1 MTLSHIRNKN
11 LQKMDSTTSTNTT
24 TTTTKHRSTLKG
36 FDQILVDDHRRTGS
50 LDEQLK
56 NRHLALIHVES
67 KPPSKKE
74 STKDRGISF
83 LLDKLSCRCEDGV
96 VIEDVPTSK
105 KYVTK
110 MEMESLIDYDSDP
123 EYRHPLLNK
132 SSQEDIEM
140 RSEASDEWPIDEQIN
155 DTIHGELAN
164 VYHNNVDSTLQVRTS
179 LFFIYKY
186 LEFFL

>member
-1 MTLSHIRNKN
+1 
-11 LQKMDSTTSTNTT
+11 MDSTTSTNTT

-56 NRHLALIHVES
+56 NRHLTLIHVES

-105 KYVTK
+105 QYVTK

-155 DTIHGELAN
+155 DTIHGALAN
-164 VYHNNVDSTLQVRTS
+164 VYHNNVESTLQVRTRPFS
-179 LFFIYKY
+179 LEI
-186 LEFFL
+186 